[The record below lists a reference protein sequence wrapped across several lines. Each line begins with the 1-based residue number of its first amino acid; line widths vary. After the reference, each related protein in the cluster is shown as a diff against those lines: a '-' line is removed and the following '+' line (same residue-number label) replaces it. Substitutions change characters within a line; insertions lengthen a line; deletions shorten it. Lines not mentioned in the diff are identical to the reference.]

1 MTGSHPL
8 ISISSIEGVENAIKL
23 VNEILANEG
32 FPEAAIEGRA
42 PPPTAARATPEPSPA
57 EETAPE
63 QTVRPKVV
71 KTDTL
76 LLWNDTHSVGFT
88 GLQALVG
95 AHPSMVQNVADKN
108 MSKSA
113 LKRLRR
119 KQASEEAEADQPA
132 EDEQE
137 TEDPAPAPAP
147 YNPATSYAA
156 PAVAERSIPP
166 PAPTHATSVPSQH
179 TPSTAASTAVSAA
192 AAEPPAPKIG
202 IIGKTSRLSAAE
214 VDSFRASLA
223 HQTASPAP
231 APAPV
236 SLTVPTTVSAPAPI
250 APPAATGNTPHV
262 VHQQKLINLLLG
274 DSSAIEGLS
283 GFAAPALPA
292 YQPFPSASS
301 SQPSHAQY
309 NQHDNKPATY
319 GHLGLPQSAAQSY
332 GHTLYNPSAGQYQPS
347 ALYAPRAPSRVVQPP
362 GIGAQSRPNTLNLAV
377 HTNEPQNPLPTY
389 TGAAYTPPPP
399 GLTPPGGV
407 TTSRFTFAEFAPPA
421 LPTAPAASFPSH
433 YGNAHNAYLPVGEA
447 GAQSGAPGPAASAS
461 NYYKSKSGFSVRL

>member
-1 MTGSHPL
+1 
-8 ISISSIEGVENAIKL
+8 
-23 VNEILANEG
+23 
-32 FPEAAIEGRA
+32 
-42 PPPTAARATPEPSPA
+42 
-57 EETAPE
+57 
-63 QTVRPKVV
+63 
-71 KTDTL
+71 
-76 LLWNDTHSVGFT
+76 
-88 GLQALVG
+88 VG
-95 AHPSMVQNVADKN
+95 AHPSMVQNATDKN

-119 KQASEEAEADQPA
+119 KQASEEAGADQLA
-132 EDEQE
+132 EEEQE
-137 TEDPAPAPAP
+137 TEEPAPTTTP
-147 YNPATSYAA
+147 YAA
-156 PAVAERSIPP
+156 SAVAEQSIPP
-166 PAPTHATSVPSQH
+166 PAPAHATSAPSLH
-179 TPSTAASTAVSAA
+179 IPSTAPSTAVSAA
-192 AAEPPAPKIG
+192 ATEPPAPKIG
-202 IIGKTSRLSAAE
+202 VIGKTSRLSAAE

-231 APAPV
+231 APATV
-236 SLTVPTTVSAPAPI
+236 SQPASVAVSAPAPI

-283 GFAAPALPA
+283 GFAAPALPS

-347 ALYAPRAPSRVVQPP
+347 ALYAPQAPSRVVPPP
-362 GIGAQSRPNTLNLAV
+362 GIGAQSRSNTLNLAV
-377 HTNEPQNPLPTY
+377 HTNEPQNPLPAY
-389 TGAAYTPPPP
+389 IGAAYSPPPP

-407 TTSRFTFAEFAPPA
+407 TTSRFTFAELAPPA
-421 LPTAPAASFPSH
+421 LPNVPPATLPAH
-433 YGNAHNAYLPVGEA
+433 YGNAHNAYLPAGEA
-447 GAQSGAPGPAASAS
+447 GAPSGAPRPVGGPAAGAG